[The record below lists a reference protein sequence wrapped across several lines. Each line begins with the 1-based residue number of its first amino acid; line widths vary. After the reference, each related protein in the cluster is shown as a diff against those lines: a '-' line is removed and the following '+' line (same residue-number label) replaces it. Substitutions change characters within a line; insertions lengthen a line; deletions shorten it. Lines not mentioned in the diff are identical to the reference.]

1 MPKEQK
7 ISGTV
12 TEAEIVAANAAIQ
25 AYGFFRQMQG
35 ACYRSA
41 IFVRLYLKETH
52 GIEYEYQG
60 KRTDLALA
68 HPDDPSRTPPGPLVI
83 HGVTAEPGHVY
94 SYHDTVPEIGQEFIE
109 KFKSHPVFA
118 QILRAQAGSHAEAF
132 ACANDDALSRAY
144 LDNAPDGWG
153 YQKIVDFIR
162 ERPRQKQ
169 A

>member
-1 MPKEQK
+1 
-7 ISGTV
+7 
-12 TEAEIVAANAAIQ
+12 
-25 AYGFFRQMQG
+25 MQG

-52 GIEYEYQG
+52 GIEGPSVVGFVNDGEEPNYASHAWYEYQG